1 MEHMFDHDI
10 RQGHGVAVI
19 DPHGTLVERLLAL
32 VPEEHADRVIYV
44 DPGDPEWV
52 PIWNPLQCRSGLGPD
67 RVADDLLGAFKSFIT
82 GSGDRLEHLLRHA
95 ILALAQLPG
104 TSLHDVSDLLRQKS
118 PESDRLRDLIVKTT
132 DSEVIRQFWA
142 HDFKGY
148 VGADIRP
155 PQHKLS
161 KLLTSGTASLML
173 SQSDSSFDL
182 GQVMDTGKV
191 LLLDLSRLG
200 TETRTILG
208 CFFLSLLYLTAL
220 ARRKP
225 PSTGLRSFH
234 VYCDEAHMFMADA
247 IEDMIAQTRKY
258 SVSLTLAHQYRR
270 QFADLRKADALSS
283 MDTTVIFNVHESDAR
298 NLIQGL
304 QGLVDVADLI
314 TLERGQAIARIG
326 THVVRL
332 RTLGPLDVPEANC
345 RDLII
350 QRSRERYCKPVL
362 DVQRAIR
369 RRDERWAAPLRPR
382 DSVDGRPTAVNQ
394 AGQPLNGGRDNDAHP
409 PELNDYDRW

>member
-1 MEHMFDHDI
+1 
-10 RQGHGVAVI
+10 VI

-32 VPEEHADRVIYV
+32 VPKEHADRVIYV
-44 DPGDPEWV
+44 DPGDPDWV
-52 PIWNPLQCRSGLGPD
+52 PIWNPLQCRSALGPH
-67 RVADDLLGAFKSFIT
+67 RIADDLLGAFKSFMQ

-95 ILALAQLPG
+95 LLALAQLPG
-104 TSLHDVSDLLRQKS
+104 TSLLDVSNLLRQKS
-118 PESDRLRDLIVKTT
+118 SESEQLRDLIVKTT

-148 VGADIRP
+148 VGADIHP

-173 SQSDSSFDL
+173 SQTDSSFDL
-182 GQVMDTGKV
+182 GEVMDTGKI
-191 LLLDLSRLG
+191 LLVDLSRLG
-200 TETRTILG
+200 TETRSILG

-225 PSTGLRSFH
+225 PSAELRPFH
-234 VYCDEAHMFMADA
+234 VYCDEAHMFLTDA

-258 SVSLTLAHQYRR
+258 GVSLTLAHQYRR
-270 QFADLRKADALSS
+270 QFTDQHKADALSS
-283 MDTTVIFNVHESDAR
+283 VDTTVIFNVHASDAR
-298 NLIQGL
+298 NLVQGL
-304 QGLVDVADLI
+304 QGLVEVDDLI
-314 TLERGQAIARIG
+314 TLDRGQAIARIG

-332 RTLGPLDVPEANC
+332 RTIAPRKIPEANC

-350 QRSRERYCKPVL
+350 QRSRERYCKQTPE
-362 DVQRAIR
+362 VQRAIR
-369 RRDERWAAPLRPR
+369 RRHERWAAPLRPR
-382 DSVDGRPTAVNQ
+382 DPLDGRPTAVNP
-394 AGQPLNGGRDNDAHP
+394 AGQPPNDGRDDGAHP